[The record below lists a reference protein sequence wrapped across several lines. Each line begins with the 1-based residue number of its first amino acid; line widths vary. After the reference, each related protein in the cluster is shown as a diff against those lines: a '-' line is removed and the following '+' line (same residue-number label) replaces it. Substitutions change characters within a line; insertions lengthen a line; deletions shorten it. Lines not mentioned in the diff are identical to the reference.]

1 MRKIRGGFADM
12 ARIVEDKPYVVG
24 ERLGLGDIGF
34 GCVLGSVDIY
44 LAAITAAARLMFALK
59 LSAVLS

>member
-34 GCVLGSVDIY
+34 GCVL
-44 LAAITAAARLMFALK
+44 ALQ
-59 LSAVLS
+59 LRFPRVMPTFRQG